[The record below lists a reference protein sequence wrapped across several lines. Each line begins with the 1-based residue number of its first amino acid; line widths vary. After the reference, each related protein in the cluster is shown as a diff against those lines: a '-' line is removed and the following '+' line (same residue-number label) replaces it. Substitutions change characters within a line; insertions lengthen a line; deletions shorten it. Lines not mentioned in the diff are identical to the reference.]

1 MTTVLPS
8 LSSHLPPSASLEY
21 LQAATSQNTRR
32 AYQQDIR
39 HFVSSGAMLPATTET
54 VMRYLHQYA
63 TLLSHRTLKRR
74 LTALRHWHTTQGF
87 ADPTA
92 HPLVRKTLTGI
103 ARVTGKPIE
112 KASALTMENL
122 ASMSQWLILQSQ
134 LAAFRD
140 NAVLQTGFFG
150 AFRRS
155 ELVAIRW
162 EHIDFVPEGMTIL
175 IPRAKTDQSR
185 EGQRCAIPH
194 GQWPLCPVK
203 ALQQWQQQSNLSEG
217 AVFRAITKGEHISEK
232 ALSAGSISTIIKSIA
247 KQAGLV
253 NPEYYSGHSLR
264 RGFAT
269 AASQQGVSLRAIMR
283 QGRWHH
289 EGTVHGYIEEGQQ
302 FDANAAGDLLH
313 AYSSPQSS
321 KKDVLP

>member
-1 MTTVLPS
+1 MTTDLPS
-8 LSSHLPPSASLEY
+8 RLSHLPASVSLEY

-54 VMRYLHQYA
+54 VMSYLHQYA

-122 ASMSQWLILQSQ
+122 ASMSQWLISQSQ

-140 NAVLQTGFFG
+140 NALLQTGFFG

-175 IPRAKTDQSR
+175 IPRAKTDQSG

-217 AVFRAITKGEHISEK
+217 AVFRAITKGQHISEK

-247 KQAGLV
+247 KQAGLA

-269 AASQQGVSLRAIMR
+269 AASQQGISLRAIMR

-289 EGTVHGYIEEGQQ
+289 EGTVHGYIEESQQ

-313 AYSSPQSS
+313 AYSSPQPT
-321 KKDVLP
+321 KKGVLS